1 MEFAAEILSSR
12 AGAGRAYGEQLDDGE
27 VRPSEPTGFEE
38 APGRW
43 HQAARLLAGDNAGL
57 VQVRDGDLR
66 RNLCDEPQ
74 LQQGLCVA
82 DRLRQRRIL
91 MAVTCRSCLPPPS
104 PFLYNV
110 LVAPP

>member
-12 AGAGRAYGEQLDDGE
+12 AGPGRAYGERLDDGE
-27 VRPSEPTGFEE
+27 VRPSESAGFEE

-43 HQAARLLAGDNAGL
+43 HQAARLFAGDYAGV

-74 LQQGLCVA
+74 LQEGLCVA
-82 DRLRQRRIL
+82 DRLRQRGL
-91 MAVTCRSCLPPPS
+91 SM
-104 PFLYNV
+104 
-110 LVAPP
+110 VAGRGARLR